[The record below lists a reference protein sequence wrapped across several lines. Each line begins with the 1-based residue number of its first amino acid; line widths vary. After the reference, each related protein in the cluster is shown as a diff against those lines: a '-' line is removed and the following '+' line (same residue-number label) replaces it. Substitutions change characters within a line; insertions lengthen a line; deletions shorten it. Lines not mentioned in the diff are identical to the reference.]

1 MPRGDIPQPVGVV
14 VKSSRCLTSLLR
26 RYVRSMY
33 IMWNKETSRHMNKK
47 IPTCTGMSS
56 LHLRSIYDLMNN
68 LYMYCTSS

>member
-1 MPRGDIPQPVGVV
+1 
-14 VKSSRCLTSLLR
+14 
-26 RYVRSMY
+26 MY